1 MLSSQVAYVDGSGQ
15 TVHTRPGRCLLGIAG
30 SKEDDRGSRRATF
43 WGDVIDPDGDC
54 ELKMEGGDLVCGVPG
69 TLHDLNIDI
78 GKTNA
83 ARVVR
88 IIEGDFVATVK
99 VAGSFQPGP
108 LRTGPKS
115 VPYNG
120 GGLLAWSDDGNY
132 IRLERGSMH
141 RNGRTLGLI
150 IFESREHGTRAAV
163 HNKGGLDPRVDR
175 WLRLERHGNVFSGS
189 VSPDGRDWTALE
201 PIEVEWPARLTIG
214 VDAVN
219 SCGDA
224 MTVRSRTTL
233 SRDRGTDGRGPS
245 LISRNELP
253 SASSVGPSGMAG
265 WWPIPFPEG

>member
-1 MLSSQVAYVDGSGQ
+1 MSIDKGRAIGTLKVVLKGGGVVLSSQVAYVDGSGQ
-15 TVHTRPGRCLLGIAG
+15 IVHTRPGRCLLGIAG
-30 SKEDDRGSRRATF
+30 SKEGDRGSRRATF

-88 IIEGDFVATVK
+88 VIEGDFVATVK

-108 LRTGPKS
+108 VRTGPKS

-163 HNKGGLDPRVDR
+163 HNKGGLDPRGPMAAARAARQRV
-175 WLRLERHGNVFSGS
+175 LRLREPGRPGL
-189 VSPDGRDWTALE
+189 DGAG
-201 PIEVEWPARLTIG
+201 A
-214 VDAVN
+214 
-219 SCGDA
+219 
-224 MTVRSRTTL
+224 
-233 SRDRGTDGRGPS
+233 DRGRMA
-245 LISRNELP
+245 LP
-253 SASSVGPSGMAG
+253 ADDRR
-265 WWPIPFPEG
+265 